1 MSVTLFADISLIWML
16 DESFMNAWSKTVTL
30 NILDAG
36 GTLGL
41 WADRIRTGFEPAI
54 RAVSRHLELNNIDV
68 VAYGS
73 DSVIPELGMN
83 AYTEHAHL
91 VRFWLDPT
99 HPKLAQSFDVSFP
112 ALLAHEL
119 HHLVRE
125 RGPGYG
131 RTLRDSLV
139 SEGLACQF
147 EKEVS
152 GQLPVYGAEVA
163 SDEVAQ
169 QLARI
174 APFINGPF
182 SPAWMFGS
190 HEQGIDR
197 SFGYK
202 LGSTLVGQWLRKQGK
217 TAAQAVHFTTQQIAG
232 GW

>member
-1 MSVTLFADISLIWML
+1 MNASVNKPVTLHL
-16 DESFMNAWSKTVTL
+16 
-30 NILDAG
+30 LDAG
-36 GTLGL
+36 RTLSV
-41 WADRIRTGFEPAI
+41 WSDRICAGFEPAI
-54 RAVSRHLELNNIDV
+54 RAVSKHLELNNIDV
-68 VAYGS
+68 VAYS
-73 DSVIPELGMN
+73 SESVIPELGMN

-91 VRFWLDPT
+91 VRFWLDPS
-99 HPKLAQSFDVSFP
+99 HPKLAQSFEVSFP

-147 EKEVS
+147 EKEVT
-152 GQLPVYGAEVA
+152 GQLPVYGEEVA
-163 SDEVAQ
+163 VNEVAER
-169 QLARI
+169 LARI
-174 APFINGPF
+174 APFLDGPF

-190 HEQGIDR
+190 HEKDIDR

-202 LGSTLVGQWLRKQGK
+202 LGSTLVAQWLRKQEK
-217 TAAQAVHFTTQQIAG
+217 TAAQAVHVTTQQIAG